1 MHSLGLSESKGGA
14 HRPPVEAHAG
24 SEVPGHK
31 EKPVNLQQQQ
41 RQDWLHFSSNKSL
54 LPICG
59 KGKVGL
65 VCRGWYSGRIKA
77 DIFLLGLHIPVIN
90 NLLSFF
96 WCHNLKVP
104 IKAVQGIKSFG
115 HSNLTEIQVTRNKGD
130 IGGKFSANVLHK
142 GGVPANALV
151 IWQLGS
157 Q

>member
-1 MHSLGLSESKGGA
+1 MVASGQQSLQEICLKTCDIHGVRQPPTILFGVLLQLRQGGVADGQERLVIFGLSESKGGA

-24 SEVPGHK
+24 SEV
-31 EKPVNLQQQQ
+31 
-41 RQDWLHFSSNKSL
+41 
-54 LPICG
+54 PICG

-77 DIFLLGLHIPVIN
+77 DIFLFGLHI
-90 NLLSFF
+90 
-96 WCHNLKVP
+96 P

-142 GGVPANALV
+142 GGVLV
-151 IWQLGS
+151 SRAGR
-157 Q
+157 